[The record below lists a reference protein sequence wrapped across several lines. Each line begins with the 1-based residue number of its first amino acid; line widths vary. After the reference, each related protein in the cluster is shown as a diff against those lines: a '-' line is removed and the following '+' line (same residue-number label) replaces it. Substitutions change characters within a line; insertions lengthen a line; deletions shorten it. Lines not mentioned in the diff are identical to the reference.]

1 MSLLDIRQ
9 RTGYLFLA
17 VTIGHVI
24 LISTQ
29 VTTQRGVPLLEELV
43 FGAFAEVQRTTTAVV
58 TTVRDAYNDYLALQD
73 VRADN
78 ELLRTE
84 LAQLRIRLQQEQEAA
99 AQTRT
104 LQDLLGLKQATPLET
119 RAARVIAGGASPD
132 FRTITIDTGSRS
144 GLAADMAV
152 VAPAGVVGR
161 VIRAGAFASKVQL
174 LIDRNAAA
182 GVVVERSRAQGVV
195 VGTGTELL
203 ELQYVSG
210 TADVRAGDLIMT
222 SGIDGLYPK
231 GFAVG
236 VVESAERGA
245 GEYSLIR
252 VRPSV
257 DFSSLEGVLVVTTPP
272 ARADDLEAPAGAEA
286 ASSAGAQGT
295 E

>member
-9 RTGYLFLA
+9 RTGYLFVA
-17 VTIGHVI
+17 VTLAHVI

-43 FGAFAEVQRTTTAVV
+43 FGAFAEVQRVTTAGFGWA
-58 TTVRDAYNDYLALQD
+58 RERYGEYIALQD
-73 VRADN
+73 VREDN
-78 ELLRTE
+78 ERLRAE

-104 LQDLLGLKQATPLET
+104 LQGLLALRQRTTLATV
-119 RAARVIAGGASPD
+119 AASIIGGGASPD
-132 FRTITIDTGSRS
+132 FRTITIDVGTRA
-144 GLAADMAV
+144 GLANDMAV
-152 VAPAGVVGR
+152 VAPGGVVGR

-182 GVVVERSRAQGVV
+182 GVIDERSRAQGII
-195 VGTGTELL
+195 VGMGTDELTL
-203 ELQYVSG
+203 TYVSG
-210 TADVRAGDLIMT
+210 TADVAAGDTLVT

-231 GFAVG
+231 GFVVG
-236 VVESAERGA
+236 QIESVQRGA
-245 GEYSLIR
+245 GEYKLVR

-257 DFSSLEGVLVVTTPP
+257 DFSSLESVLVVTTAPVRAGDDVESP
-272 ARADDLEAPAGAEA
+272 APR
-286 ASSAGAQGT
+286 QGQ